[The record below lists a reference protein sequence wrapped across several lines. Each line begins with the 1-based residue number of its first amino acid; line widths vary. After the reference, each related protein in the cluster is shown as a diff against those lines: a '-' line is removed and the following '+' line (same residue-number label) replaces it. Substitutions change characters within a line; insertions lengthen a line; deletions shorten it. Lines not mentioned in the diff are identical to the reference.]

1 MSFQDRWT
9 HTHMTTEVQT
19 GIMQLKAKGHQ
30 GYYQKL
36 GKAGSY
42 PESQMEYGSANTL
55 ISQF

>member
-1 MSFQDRWT
+1 
-9 HTHMTTEVQT
+9 MTTEVQT